1 MKNQSSTTL
10 RQLRNKLAV
19 VGLVAASQFAPL
31 APTAL
36 AEGRPMATTTAI
48 SAAPAPDNTV
58 AQSAAQLRTKNGY
71 LACFQQRW
79 LQDFITYS
87 VAGDHDSANAYIA
100 SQKCVPMRGGLV
112 VTRGGAS
119 VLNGTVSVIFDG
131 TQLWTVSDAI
141 ETQAR

>member
-10 RQLRNKLAV
+10 RKLRNKLAV
-19 VGLVAASQFAPL
+19 VGLVATSQFAPL
-31 APTAL
+31 APAAL
-36 AEGRPMATTTAI
+36 AEGRPMETTQAI
-48 SAAPAPDNTV
+48 SAAPAADPA
-58 AQSAAQLRTKNGY
+58 AQSADHLRTKNGY

-87 VAGDHDSANAYIA
+87 VAGDHESANAYIA

-119 VLNGTVSVIFDG
+119 VFSGTVSVIFEG